1 MSNLLEFK
9 RSFMKSQMHFGEL
22 SEYSSYTFDRKLK
35 DFYEHITEDAYM
47 EPYFSQLKEGFK
59 DFNEKYR
66 EEMGQ
71 GAVFL
76 PEDKKDRL
84 PSVLGMM
91 NEVAR
96 GSDVVTIL
104 KHKYGG
110 SSTRDAFNGWYH
122 DIATYVINDIFSDI
136 AFDIQAIE
144 NKQENK
150 DKDDENITVPQNV
163 FNYHGGTHNTQIG
176 NNNVQNITADEFI
189 GELHKSDLYSNDEN
203 KTIVVQHARDL
214 HEEVSKEEPSKSKI
228 KKLLGKIKET
238 GEDEAIEWVFSNLKE
253 FPIVIEALTDL
264 I

>member
-59 DFNEKYR
+59 DFNEKDR

-76 PEDKKDRL
+76 PDDKKDRL